1 MEVGVYMQPTVD
13 NGISPLEYH
22 AAYEVLD
29 QQVLDEIQ
37 TKRTENL
44 QSTLRKISENTNH
57 HSAYS
62 TRSVHAKSHG
72 LIYAEMEIYQN
83 LPTHLAQGIFA
94 TPKKLPLVMRFSTV
108 PGDILNDKLSTP
120 RSLAIKILGVE
131 GERLTGSEEA
141 TTQNFMFVNGS
152 SFLSSSVQQ
161 FLSNLKLLA
170 TTDNTPGFKQFLSQ
184 ILQATS
190 NLIQS
195 LSGGRQRLMNSEGQ
209 PETNIL
215 GETYFSQDPILYG
228 NFMAKVALVPI
239 APALVALTN
248 KPIDISF
255 SSDSLKKSVVDFFIS
270 HTAEWELRVQ
280 LCTDINQMPIEDSS
294 VVWSEDV
301 SPYLPVARIIAKPQ
315 IAWSPYRS
323 QLVDNGMMFSPWHG
337 IKSHRPLGS
346 VMRLRKIT
354 YEMSKHANA
363 MANGKTIP
371 EPTHL
376 DDLC

>member
-1 MEVGVYMQPTVD
+1 MQKMAD
-13 NGISPLEYH
+13 SGISPLQYH
-22 AAYEVLD
+22 PAYEVLD
-29 QQVLDEIQ
+29 KEVLDEGF
-37 TKRTENL
+37 TRRKENL
-44 QSTLRKISENTNH
+44 QSTLRKISETTH
-57 HSAYS
+57 RHSAYA
-62 TRSVHAKSHG
+62 TPCLHAKSHG
-72 LIYAEMEIYQN
+72 LIYAEMEIYDN
-83 LPTHLAQGIFA
+83 LPPHLAQGMFA
-94 TPKKLPLVMRFSTV
+94 SPKKLPLVMRFSTV
-108 PGDILNDKLSTP
+108 PGDILNDKLCTP

-141 TTQNFMFVNGS
+141 TTQNFLFVNGS

-170 TTDNTPGFKQFLSQ
+170 NSDNSPEFKQFLSQ

-190 NLIQS
+190 KLIES

-228 NFMAKVALVPI
+228 DFMAKVALVPV
-239 APALVALTN
+239 APALLALTN

-255 SSDSLKKSVVDFFIS
+255 ASDSLKKSVVDFFINN
-270 HTAEWELRVQ
+270 TAEWELRVQ

-301 SPYLPVARIIAKPQ
+301 SPYLPIARIIAKPQ

-323 QLVDNGMMFSPWHG
+323 QVVDNGMMFSPWHG

-346 VMRLRKIT
+346 VMRLRKVT
-354 YEMSKHANA
+354 YEMSKHAQA
-363 MANGKTIP
+363 MPNGKSIP
-371 EPTHL
+371 EPTDL

>member
-1 MEVGVYMQPTVD
+1 MQPAVD
-13 NGISPLEYH
+13 KRISPLEYH
-22 AAYEVLD
+22 PGYEVLD
-29 QQVLDEIQ
+29 EQVMAEEVLEESK
-37 TKRTENL
+37 TRRKENL
-44 QSTLRKISENTNH
+44 QQTLRKISETTNR

-62 TRSVHAKSHG
+62 TRSAHAKSHG
-72 LIYAEMEIYQN
+72 LIYAEMEIYDN
-83 LPTHLAQGIFA
+83 LPEHLAQGMFA
-94 TPKKLPLVMRFSTV
+94 APKTLPMVMRFSTV
-108 PGDILNDKLSTP
+108 PGDILNDRLCTP

-141 TTQNFMFVNGS
+141 CTQNFLFVNGS

-170 TTDNTPGFKQFLSQ
+170 NRDNTPEFKRFLDQ

-190 NLIQS
+190 KLIAS
-195 LSGGRQRLMNSEGQ
+195 LSGGREKLLSNEGQ

-228 NFMAKVALVPI
+228 NYMAKVALVPI
-239 APALVALTN
+239 APSLIALTN
-248 KPIDISF
+248 KPIDVSF
-255 SSDSLKKSVVDFFIS
+255 ASDSLKKSVVDFFIT

-280 LCTDINQMPIEDSS
+280 LCTDINKMPIEDSS
-294 VVWSEDV
+294 VIWSEDA
-301 SPYLPVARIIAKPQ
+301 SPYLPVAKITAKPQ

-323 QLVDNGMMFSPWHG
+323 QVVDNGMMFSPWHG

-363 MANGKTIP
+363 MSNGKGIP
-371 EPTHL
+371 EPTDL

>member
-1 MEVGVYMQPTVD
+1 MQPTVD
-13 NGISPLEYH
+13 TGISPLEYH
-22 AAYEVLD
+22 PAYEVLD
-29 QQVLDEIQ
+29 EEALEESRN
-37 TKRTENL
+37 KRKEDL
-44 QSTLRKISENTNH
+44 QHTLRKISETTNR

-72 LIYAEMEIYQN
+72 LIYAEMEIYDN
-83 LPTHLAQGIFA
+83 LPEHLAQGMFA
-94 TPKKLPLVMRFSTV
+94 MPKKLPLVMRFSTV
-108 PGDILNDKLSTP
+108 PGDILNDKLCTP

-131 GERLTGSEEA
+131 GDRLTGSEEA
-141 TTQNFMFVNGS
+141 TTQNFLFVNGS

-161 FLSNLKLLA
+161 FLSNLTLLA
-170 TTDNTPGFKQFLSQ
+170 TTDNTPEFKQFLSQ

-190 NLIQS
+190 NLIES
-195 LSGGRQRLMNSEGQ
+195 LSGGRQQLMNIEGQ

-239 APALVALTN
+239 APALIALTN

-270 HTAEWELRVQ
+270 QTAEWELRVQ
-280 LCTDINQMPIEDSS
+280 LCTDIHKMPIEDSS
-294 VVWSEDV
+294 IVWSEDV
-301 SPYLPVARIIAKPQ
+301 SPYLPVARIVAKPQ

-323 QLVDNGMMFSPWHG
+323 KVVDNGMMFSPWQG

-354 YEMSKHANA
+354 YEMSKQANA
-363 MANGKTIP
+363 MSNGNTIP
-371 EPTHL
+371 EPTNL